1 MTTNIRSS
9 IRGRLMAVAMGALL
23 LNPLP
28 AWAVSPKT
36 KNAAGLA
43 CTDGTCSIVGAG
55 RPASGDRTLGTAIH
69 WMQSPD
75 AASRLASEEGKL
87 VFMIQVSGNFAR
99 QEFT

>member
-1 MTTNIRSS
+1 
-9 IRGRLMAVAMGALL
+9 MAVAMAGLL

-36 KNAAGLA
+36 KNTAGLA

-55 RPASGDRTLGTAIH
+55 QPASDDRTLGTAVH

-75 AASRLASEEGKL
+75 AACRLAADEGKL